1 MINEVWVWFYGS
13 LSSMELCG
21 FVPLDWNLLF
31 PAARATEKHLN

>member
-1 MINEVWVWFYGS
+1 MKSGYGFMVF

-31 PAARATEKHLN
+31 PAARATESHLN